1 MKMAALAKNVDDY
14 LASVPATARAT
25 LKKIRRTI
33 KAAAPNATEKI
44 SYGMPSFYYLGP
56 LVAYA
61 AFKDHCSFFPMSTSV
76 IEAHKIELKEYS
88 TSTGTIRFAIDT
100 PLPSALVK
108 RLVKA
113 RIRENEA
120 KAQRRAEKRSKR
132 Q

>member
-1 MKMAALAKNVDDY
+1 MTAPAKNVDDY

-25 LKKIRRTI
+25 LKKIRKTI

-56 LVAYA
+56 LVTYA
-61 AFKDHCSFFPMSTSV
+61 AFRDHCSFFPMSTSV
-76 IEAHKIELKEYS
+76 MDAHKARLKDYD
-88 TSTGTIRFAIDT
+88 TSKGTIRFAIDT
-100 PLPSALVK
+100 PLPSSLVT

-113 RIRENEA
+113 RIVENEA